1 MKFVQSQRRRPFL
14 LFQISFLETEKTDL
28 ERRLESGRK
37 SASLS
42 PLAPHQQL
50 FDIGAGG
57 DVVDHVRAQVPL
69 RASVA
74 VTKNGS
80 EQLIRVKLLEQEN
93 ERYVRKIKGLESQLS
108 ELERVSLISMCI
120 QVTFLPCCEEMRRFR
135 PPFNGFIRPPNVKCA
150 SRRHLHSLFLLFLTH
165 NCNSG

>member
-1 MKFVQSQRRRPFL
+1 MCPIPTTASSVP
-14 LFQISFLETEKTDL
+14 LFQISFLETEKVDL

-74 VTKNGS
+74 VTNGS
-80 EQLIRVKLLEQEN
+80 EQMIRVKLLEQEN

-108 ELERVSLISMCI
+108 ELERVSLISICI
-120 QVTFLPCCEEMRRFR
+120 QVTFLVSSLLRRDETFSTA
-135 PPFNGFIRPPNVKCA
+135 F
-150 SRRHLHSLFLLFLTH
+150 
-165 NCNSG
+165 